1 MSALCSISPGK
12 NIPND
17 INVIIEISANSTPV
31 KYEIDKESG
40 LLMVDRFMPVAMHY
54 PCNYG
59 FVPNTLS
66 KDGDPVDVLVLT
78 PFPVQAGSIIRC
90 RALGVLQM
98 TDESGE
104 DYKILALPIEKAC
117 VHYVHMKSLNDIPDI
132 TKKSIAHF
140 FEYYKKLEPG
150 KWVKIGDWLDK
161 DAAATEINE
170 SVARYRM
177 GKSATK
183 S

>member
-1 MSALCSISPGK
+1 MSALSAISPGK
-12 NIPND
+12 NIPDDFN
-17 INVIIEISANSTPV
+17 IIVEISANGTPV
-31 KYEIDKESG
+31 KYAVDKASG
-40 LLMVDRFMPVAMHY
+40 LLMVDRFMPTAMHY

-66 KDGDPVDVLVLT
+66 NDGDPVDVLVMT
-78 PFPVQAGSIIRC
+78 PFPVQAGSLMRC

-104 DYKILALPIEKAC
+104 DYKIFALPIEKTC
-117 VHYVHMKSLNDIPDI
+117 VQYAHMKILSDIPDI

-140 FEYYKKLEPG
+140 FENYKKLEPN

-161 DAAATEINE
+161 DAAAKEINE
-170 SVARYRM
+170 SIARCTSKH
-177 GKSATK
+177 G
-183 S
+183 

>member
-1 MSALCSISPGK
+1 MSVLRSISPGK
-12 NIPND
+12 NIPDD

-40 LLMVDRFMPVAMHY
+40 LLMVDRFMPTAMHY

-66 KDGDPVDVLVLT
+66 NDGDPVDVLVLT
-78 PFPVQAGSIIRC
+78 PFPVQAGSLIRC

-104 DYKILALPIEKAC
+104 DYKILAVPIEKTC
-117 VHYVHMKSLNDIPDI
+117 VHYAKMKALSDIPDMTKQAI
-132 TKKSIAHF
+132 THF
-140 FEYYKKLEPG
+140 FDNYKKLEPG
-150 KWVKIGDWLDK
+150 KWVKVGDWLDK
-161 DAAATEINE
+161 TAAAKEIQE
-170 SVARYRM
+170 SVERF
-177 GKSATK
+177 KVS
-183 S
+183 

>member
-1 MSALCSISPGK
+1 MSALSAISPGK
-12 NIPND
+12 NIPDD

-31 KYEIDKESG
+31 KYEVDKESG
-40 LLMVDRFMPVAMHY
+40 LLVVDRFMPVAMHY

-66 KDGDPVDVLVLT
+66 NDGDPVDVLVLT
-78 PFPVQAGSIIRC
+78 PFPVQAGCLMRC

-104 DYKILALPIEKAC
+104 DYKILAVPVEKSC
-117 VHYVHMKSLNDIPDI
+117 VHYAHMKTLNDIPDI

-140 FEYYKKLEPG
+140 FENYKKLEPG
-150 KWVKIGDWLDK
+150 KWVKIGEWLDK
-161 DAAATEINE
+161 DAATKEIND
-170 SVARYRM
+170 SIARF
-177 GKSATK
+177 KK
-183 S
+183 